1 MRGAR
6 DTGRGSMR
14 GMGERSSLRSNF
26 KGAGAVRPSSL
37 SETAKVH
44 RAADTV
50 REKAQAHYEKHREQW
65 IVRQYGQLLTKSA
78 PTLTLHPPGMAVDPK
93 IALMHRARK
102 EVAHRHT
109 QRLWQI
115 DNARKSMLTG
125 SAMRQSRKIEWG
137 DISAKPGT
145 AKIANQNVDAR
156 PAAQPSRATVAKIAV
171 AQDRARRKAEAHL
184 VKHQEKWTG
193 TRYNKL
199 ASAFELSK
207 GKLPEH
213 EAQHVRDAAMDA
225 ANRSVKAKH
234 ESRLQRIDAVCDR
247 MRQSGNIRASR
258 PAGRNLGLGE

>member
-1 MRGAR
+1 MRGSQN
-6 DTGRGSMR
+6 TGRGGVR
-14 GMGERSSLRSNF
+14 GAGERSSLRSNF
-26 KGAGAVRPSSL
+26 KGTGAMRPSSL
-37 SETAKVH
+37 SEAAKVH

-50 REKAQAHYEKHREQW
+50 REKVQAHYEKHREQW
-65 IVRQYGQLLTKSA
+65 VVRQYGRLLAKSA

-93 IALMHRARK
+93 IALMQRATK

-109 QRLWQI
+109 QRLHRI
-115 DNARKSMLTG
+115 DKARNSMLTG

-137 DISAKPGT
+137 AVSAKPSS
-145 AKIANQNVDAR
+145 ARAANQNIGAR
-156 PAAQPSRATVAKIAV
+156 PAVQPPRATIAKVAV

-207 GKLPEH
+207 VKLSER

-225 ANRSVKAKH
+225 ANRSVAAKH

-247 MRQSGNIRASR
+247 MRQSGNVRASR
-258 PAGRNLGLGE
+258 PMGRNLGLGE